1 MDYELTAQEEAQAT
15 NMSEPTVVPSSNALP
30 TTTGANGN
38 GTSTPVVINRGA
50 AAGGSGGSSG
60 TFGVKTGLAQMLK
73 GG

>member
-1 MDYELTAQEEAQAT
+1 MDHELTAEQAQN
-15 NMSEPTVVPSSNALP
+15 NMSEPTVVPSNNALP
-30 TTTGANGN
+30 TTTGANG
-38 GTSTPVVINRGA
+38 TVTPVVINRGA